1 MAEVKRLEIDL
12 GDFAQDS
19 FVEWFVANQPDEAD
33 AVLDELASIPY
44 VEFLESHEDYA
55 SQFVEYLVNS
65 RVSLN
70 QNNIEEIV
78 VGNYKEYCDNY
89 TFAKILSRVL
99 ARVIRE
105 EFGISGYVPPRFTTF
120 IISHLREGIENL
132 NKRLPRERSDKSV
145 SSRSIKDSCLI
156 CREVENLTNLFVEI
170 KYRALEEE
178 PKQENIGSWHERV
191 EFLRKKQIIGHK
203 RLIEFENM
211 LKGDDE
217 DKGLCDVLDDI
228 RKIRNKV
235 AHPQGLLKDDLVQLV
250 NLASYLLSRLEA
262 FLPLCSRIVSVEKSS
277 SGLLRVGIYSEADR
291 QRSKPHMFFVR
302 NDHPHIKDKKL
313 DELINSDCIVLPFRI
328 IKSRYVLDSHPTL
341 LLRDKEIVNQL
352 HATLKTER
360 KVVIY
365 YTEVA
370 FDKLIETFALEE
382 QEE

>member
-33 AVLDELASIPY
+33 AVLDRLASIPY

-65 RVSLN
+65 KVSLD
-70 QNNIEEIV
+70 QNNIEEIA

-105 EFGISGYVPPRFTTF
+105 ELGISGYVPPRFTTF

-145 SSRSIKDSCLI
+145 SSRSIKDSCLV

-170 KYRALEEE
+170 KYLALGEE
-178 PKQENIGSWHERV
+178 PEKEDKRPWKKRV
-191 EFLRKKQIIGHK
+191 EFLRDKQIVGHK
-203 RLIEFENM
+203 RLIEFGNM

-228 RKIRNKV
+228 REIRNKI
-235 AHPQGLLKDDLVQLV
+235 AHPKGLLKDDLVQLV

-262 FLPLCSRIVSVEKSS
+262 FCRFAPELCQ
-277 SGLLRVGIYSEADR
+277 LRRV
-291 QRSKPHMFFVR
+291 QV
-302 NDHPHIKDKKL
+302 
-313 DELINSDCIVLPFRI
+313 DC
-328 IKSRYVLDSHPTL
+328 
-341 LLRDKEIVNQL
+341 
-352 HATLKTER
+352 
-360 KVVIY
+360 
-365 YTEVA
+365 
-370 FDKLIETFALEE
+370 
-382 QEE
+382 